1 MASDRVVL
9 DLTLDEVEILLRWS
23 ERATRPLYAT
33 GNRYLSEAEA
43 DLLAKLEAAKPA
55 GDEAQT

>member
-1 MASDRVVL
+1 MASERVVL

-23 ERATRPLYAT
+23 EQATRPLYAT

-43 DLLAKLEAAKPA
+43 SLLAKLEAAKPA
-55 GDEAQT
+55 GRETES